1 MSNLRITDIK
11 TYIVPTVPASEVTY
25 NWSGTKQFLLV
36 KIETDK
42 GVSGWGECY
51 TLADRERSTAMH
63 IEEMKAYLEGSDPCM
78 ISRFRNWGYNLFG
91 ERRPGIDLFCAFS
104 GIEIA
109 MFDILGKSLGVP
121 VCTLLGGPVIKKLPA
136 YANLGPDGVKT
147 PREEVAMA
155 KELAGRYGYRAFKL
169 YPFANDETE
178 DEMIERIAYFR
189 EGLGPDYQI
198 MIDVWRNVD
207 ARLAL
212 SVAKKIEKYDICWY
226 EEPIGPDDLDVL
238 LELKMKTSLPLV
250 AGEAMY
256 GKRWYNEVCK
266 RNCVDFV
273 NPDVAVVGGIAEM
286 CDIAAIAEANYIKVG
301 PHNCNSSTVAL
312 NATVHAACTMPNLS
326 SVETFPW
333 HEEIGDKM
341 AFNQIKVKDG
351 YLELPEGPGLGIEM
365 NEEFL
370 TSLDYSPRPPKTW
383 KLFNDQQHL

>member
-1 MSNLRITDIK
+1 MSDLRITDIK

-36 KIETDK
+36 KIETNR
-42 GVSGWGECY
+42 GISGWGECY
-51 TLADRERSTAMH
+51 TLADRERSTVTH
-63 IEEMKAYLEGSDPCM
+63 IEEMKAYLVGSDPCM

-109 MFDILGKSLGVP
+109 MYDILGKSLGVP
-121 VCTLLGGPVIKKLPA
+121 VYDLLGGPVHKKLPA

-147 PREEVAMA
+147 PDEEVSMA
-155 KELAGRYGYRAFKL
+155 RELAARYGYSAFKL

-178 DEMIERIAYFR
+178 DEMIARIAHFR
-189 EGLGPDYQI
+189 EGLGPDYRI
-198 MIDVWRNVD
+198 MIDVWRTTD

-212 SVAKKIEKYDICWY
+212 SVARAIEKYNICWY
-226 EEPIGPDDLDVL
+226 EEPIGPDDLNVL
-238 LELKMKTSLPLV
+238 RDIKMKTDLPLV

-256 GKRWYNEVCK
+256 GKRWFNEVCK
-266 RNCVDFV
+266 LNCVDYI
-273 NPDVAVVGGIAEM
+273 NPDVSVVGGIAEM

-301 PHNCNSSTVAL
+301 PHNCNSSTVSL
-312 NATVHAACTMPNLS
+312 NATIHAACTMPNLS

-341 AFNQIKVKDG
+341 SFNQIKVKDG
-351 YLELPEGPGLGIEM
+351 YLELPDGPGLGIHM

-370 TSLDYSPRPPKTW
+370 KSLEYSPRPPKTW
-383 KLFNDQQHL
+383 KLFEEKI